1 MRLAQRSYRVKKEDA
16 LRAATEKSARLETAM
31 RGMLDS
37 FKTFQETLV
46 NKADSGAIPQDLA
59 LHISKAA
66 IQIATISKDSG
77 LHGQTASQATVTA
90 DASKPQDGQN
100 AARRF
105 AQASM
110 EHTVKMVAADTPTQ
124 SCLPPALLEH
134 LNLSPGQILLA
145 QTLGQ
150 FSETDANGP
159 GDIPY
164 AKPVVDA
171 LSPMFRINQG
181 DTSQLLPRQPPPHLQ
196 RLTYGMTRTILATNL
211 PELMGEWLEPPDVE
225 EYLAQRGILVREN
238 ATTDFISLQVD
249 AALDNLPPQN
259 DDQYGFVEFLPSAE
273 DWINDPELEI
283 PDAALDWT
291 IFGCI
296 KYDGQTIPSGMRT
309 ITPLA
314 TSDIVTEGTQA
325 STLSASEPRTPLN
338 GQFDSTITID
348 VSRLI
353 DGLAARARCLGP
365 GPGIRREGIDEAIR
379 EAVV

>member
-37 FKTFQETLV
+37 FKRFQETLV
-46 NKADSGAIPQDLA
+46 NEADSGTIPKDLA
-59 LHISKAA
+59 LHISRAA

-77 LHGQTASQATVTA
+77 INAGPATVK
-90 DASKPQDGQN
+90 SNNSNEPQDGQN
-100 AARRF
+100 AAQRF

-110 EHTVKMVAADTPTQ
+110 EYTVKMVSEGAPTQ

-134 LNLSPGQILLA
+134 LKLSPAEVLLA

-150 FSETDANGP
+150 FSDSQTASP

-164 AKPVVDA
+164 AKPVLDA
-171 LSPMFRINQG
+171 LSPMFRLNQG
-181 DTSQLLPRQPPPHLQ
+181 DTSQLLPRRPPPHLQ

-211 PELMGEWLEPPDVE
+211 PELMGEWLEPSDVE
-225 EYLAQRGILVREN
+225 EYLAQRGIMVREN
-238 ATTDFISLQVD
+238 ATTDLINLQVD
-249 AALDNLPPQN
+249 SGPVNVPTQS
-259 DDQYGFVEFLPSAE
+259 DDQYGVVEFLPSAE

-283 PDAALDWT
+283 PDTVLDWT

-296 KYDGQTIPSGMRT
+296 KDDAQTIPTGMRT
-309 ITPLA
+309 ITPSA
-314 TSDIVTEGTQA
+314 SDAEGTWA
-325 STLSASEPRTPLN
+325 STLSASEPRTPLG
-338 GQFDSTITID
+338 GQGDNTITID
-348 VSRLI
+348 VSKLI

-365 GPGIRREGIDEAIR
+365 GPGIRREGVDAAIR